1 MAMATSHEKLN
12 MINEI
17 FSHGMEV
24 LEILREQ
31 MAPDGRRKKGYEKN
45 SYRLYEMSSID
56 KDGRMTYQFA
66 GMKFFVKIR
75 IQFRSER
82 GFNQYEGYLDWGLH
96 EEDHTRGENVKVS
109 NEYKWSEKR
118 IFLVET
124 IDGSAKSHV
133 LKDDGDICDCAEI
146 IHNNIYNCLPVPLKS
161 KEIE

>member
-12 MINEI
+12 MIDEI
-17 FSHGMEV
+17 FSHGIEV
-24 LEILREQ
+24 LEILRAQLDSDE
-31 MAPDGRRKKGYEKN
+31 KKGSEKN
-45 SYRLYEMSSID
+45 SYRLYEMSAID
-56 KDGRMTYQFA
+56 KDGRMTFQFA

-82 GFNQYEGYLDWGLH
+82 GFNQYEGYLDWGIH
-96 EEDHTRGENVKVS
+96 EEAHAQVERVKVI
-109 NEYKWSEKR
+109 NEFKWSEKR

-133 LKDDGDICDCAEI
+133 LKDDGNICDCAEI
-146 IHNNIYNCLPVPLKS
+146 IHNNIYNCLPDPLKS